1 MKLKRIGAFI
11 TSVMIASTAGSF
23 GAPVAFA
30 LDAEA
35 ELEVDET
42 ASGYEWKYG
51 IGDSKGFNENTYA
64 NINKYTDGSSNSN
77 WRNGSMTGNGEQA
90 IIESG
95 APDEDTIIFNNTK
108 LVLGSNEIF
117 EVMDISENL
126 DSIRTTAA
134 DRSNPGAWTSW
145 VRAARNEKYGAGAS
159 TAGNDMST
167 NTKMYHPGAELRIK
181 NNAYTSHTDYNRWT
195 NFETG
200 EIGSQWIDAD
210 GKEWNRRTFSSRADN
225 VNITII
231 EAPEDGELDLTLSV
245 DNLLE
250 MGIDSASLKNKGIM
264 EAPESKEIVE
274 QDENGW
280 SIGQIVKYGD
290 FGVKGTNDY
299 KAQFSDGGY
308 ATAVRVITDDG
319 ANVTTDNDAH
329 TITANEKFN
338 TEDDTQK
345 FEAEITTPRLHISG
359 GKSVVLISALDKQ
372 DDGLTDVESVKPL
385 YDELLGRADKAAEKY
400 GWDFS
405 GEAQAEQAEY
415 KPTGY
420 YEGIN
425 GITISNVSET
435 GFTAANA
442 NAENLELTLMAAQYD
457 ASGTLIDTDIQTQ
470 TVSAGGET
478 VYDLSG
484 EYQTSANTAYSRLF
498 LLDVVSMIPYIQE
511 TEAAAPVVTE
521 LTELYTKMLEP
532 HAVMHGRQFEGVE
545 LELCATD
552 EEKADRELTNTELQ
566 EKQNGMD
573 TINKAWLERLFYN
586 GRFGLICASG
596 YNTTRLGGIWVGNW
610 MPDWSGDFTQDA
622 NVNLQVSSINTQGL
636 RSAAE
641 SYMTYI
647 LRQVSDWEINAK
659 NIYGIDDAIMA
670 PPRTDG
676 DGNGQIYH
684 SLPGYPFAYWNAG
697 ADWLI
702 IPIYEYWQCYGN
714 QKIALGEDVDLNEL
728 ESVLDLDEADKA
740 RIQADG
746 FDLEGDILTPL
757 IRKLY
762 NFWQGYA
769 DERFYMSEDGTLHL
783 NDGTTL
789 NVENGDKYLFS
800 PGYSPENVPSADG
813 SGYNAAP
820 SLAANTTMD
829 VSAAH
834 DSMTML
840 REFIQNGNITD
851 VNIDDVDAFEALFP
865 GYICADDGALKEW
878 LIPSYEEHYNH
889 RHVSHTYSAWPGYEA
904 QNDKT
909 LRKSLAAAMDMR
921 KTYNTNDNA
930 QAHGHLHNAL
940 VEARIKRTSGYE
952 TSLHTLVASGYE
964 YAGLM
969 TSHNKNHGSA
979 FCTDNA
985 FGLDGVI
992 IESLLYSNTGEIEIL
1007 PTLITD
1013 WSEGRVTGLSA
1024 RTRVSVDELEWDTS
1038 AATATLT
1045 SLADDNTF
1053 IIKCGENWSGAQVDG
1068 QPAEMQIDENG
1079 EAYIELTLD
1088 KDKTVTVTFTLKAI
1102 TDGTYTI
1109 SSGSDYVSPAS
1120 YANNAEIATSTEAEY
1135 WNIEIDA
1142 NDNVTITN
1150 VESGRELTYSDGAV
1164 YSATIEG
1171 DGPKWKLAA
1180 DGDGYKIL
1188 ASDGCLGLSVGSGNV
1203 TLVNA
1208 AEATVLAI
1216 TPSASMDTG
1225 VVADSITIAASEE
1238 IPAEGVTPGTAVSF
1252 EVSQYV
1258 PAVAVVNGVDWFV
1271 VANDGEDLTDTAI
1284 NSDGVLT
1291 LGINSKGRTL
1301 TVYAES
1307 PDGSCRSNSIEVVV
1321 ADKLIRMQQIEMENM
1336 VYGFGNYK
1344 IETGRASASG
1354 NAEIGTIAGTTVL
1367 KYENVSTEN
1376 LLSAAIKRI
1385 DASNTVAPATITL
1398 YADLSE
1404 SSSLTYYDGY
1414 SRDPGEAAA
1423 QASKRYTLDGVNI
1436 DGAKAISDTV
1446 SISQGTIDITVPID
1460 AANLGDTID
1469 LYVVINTVGGQTWAG
1484 NYDYLTLNYEMNFE
1498 SIDART
1504 IEMETFAYGF
1514 GGYKIETGKSTPSG
1528 VEIGTISQ
1536 RTVLKYEDFDFDN
1549 LYSLKLFRTN
1559 TSPAKISLYVDLTEN
1574 EPLEY
1579 YDDYNRDSG
1588 EGKGA
1593 ASRRYKISGVNIDS
1607 SKQLGSMISAS
1618 SGTAE
1623 VEFNLSGAASGN
1635 HDLYIVIESGGQT
1648 WYGNYDYMEA
1658 TYVN

>member
-11 TSVMIASTAGSF
+11 TSVAIASAAGSF

-30 LDAEA
+30 RDAEA

-64 NINKYTDGSSNSN
+64 NIDKYTDGSSNNN
-77 WRNGSMTGNGEQA
+77 WRDGLMTGNGEQA
-90 IIESG
+90 VIESG

-117 EVMDISENL
+117 EVMDISDNL

-134 DRSNPGAWTSW
+134 DRSNPGAWTGW
-145 VRAARNEKYGAGAS
+145 VRNARNEKYGDGAS

-250 MGIDSASLKNKGIM
+250 MGIDSASLKNKGIT

-274 QDENGW
+274 RDENGW

-299 KAQFSDGGY
+299 RAQFSDGGY
-308 ATAVRVITDDG
+308 ATAVRVITDEG
-319 ANVTTDNDAH
+319 ANVTTDDDAH

-359 GKSVVLISALDKQ
+359 GKSAVLISALDRREE
-372 DDGLTDVESVKPL
+372 GLTDVDSVKPL
-385 YDELLGRADKAAEKY
+385 YDELLDRADKAAEKY
-400 GWDFS
+400 GWSFS
-405 GEAQAEQAEY
+405 GETQAERAEY
-415 KPTGY
+415 EPTGY

-425 GITISNVSET
+425 GITISNVGET

-442 NAENLELTLMAAQYD
+442 NAEKLELTLMAAQYD
-457 ASGTLIDTDIQTQ
+457 ARGTLIDTDIQTQ
-470 TVSAGGET
+470 TVDAGGEA
-478 VYDLSG
+478 VYDVSG
-484 EYQTSANTAYSRLF
+484 EYQTSANAAYSRLF
-498 LLDVVSMIPYIQE
+498 LLDVVTMIPYIQE
-511 TEAAAPVVTE
+511 TEAPAPVVTE
-521 LTELYTKMLEP
+521 PTELYTRMLEP

-610 MPDWSGDFTQDA
+610 MPNWSGDFTQDA

-636 RSAAE
+636 GAAAE

-647 LRQVSDWEINAK
+647 LRQVSDWEVNAK

-714 QKIALGEDVDLNEL
+714 RKIAVGEDVNLDEL
-728 ESVLDLDEADKA
+728 ESALDLDEADKA
-740 RIQADG
+740 RIQAEG
-746 FDLEGDILTPL
+746 FDLEDDILTPL

-762 NFWQGYA
+762 NFWQGYT

-820 SLAANTTMD
+820 SLAANTAMD
-829 VSAAH
+829 VSAAR

-840 REFIQNGNITD
+840 REFIRNGNITD
-851 VNIDDVDAFEALFP
+851 VNIEDVDAFEALFP
-865 GYICADDGALKEW
+865 EYICADDGALKEW

-904 QNDKT
+904 QNDEA
-909 LRKSLAAAMDMR
+909 LRESLAAAMDMR

-940 VEARIKRTSGYE
+940 VEARIKRTAGYE
-952 TSLHTLVASGYE
+952 TSLYTLVASNYE
-964 YAGLM
+964 YRGLM
-969 TSHNKNHGSA
+969 TSHNKNHASA

-992 IESLLYSNTGEIEIL
+992 LESLLYSNTGEIEIL
-1007 PTLITD
+1007 PTLIAD

-1024 RTRVSVDELEWDTS
+1024 RTQARVDELKWNTS
-1038 AATATLT
+1038 AATAALT
-1045 SLADDNTF
+1045 SLADDNIF
-1053 IIKCGENWSGAQVDG
+1053 IIKCGEDWSGAQVDG

-1088 KDKTVTVTFTLKAI
+1088 KNQTVTVTFTLKAI

-1109 SSGSDYVSPAS
+1109 SSGSDYVGPVS
-1120 YANNAEIATSTEAEY
+1120 YANNAEITISTEAEY

-1142 NDNVTITN
+1142 NDDATITN

-1164 YSATIEG
+1164 YNATIEG
-1171 DGPKWKLAA
+1171 DGPKWKLVA
-1180 DGDGYKIL
+1180 DTNGYKIL
-1188 ASDGCLGLSVGSGNV
+1188 TSDESLGLSAGSGSV
-1203 TLVNA
+1203 TLTSA
-1208 AEATVLAI
+1208 DAATVLTI

-1238 IPAEGVTPGTAVSF
+1238 IPADGVTPGTAVSF

-1258 PAVAVVNGVDWFV
+1258 PAAAVANGVNWFV
-1271 VANDGEDLTDTAI
+1271 VANDEQELTDTTI
-1284 NSDGVLT
+1284 NSEGVLT

-1321 ADKLIRMQQIEMENM
+1321 ADKLIRTRQIEMEDIE
-1336 VYGFGNYK
+1336 YGFGNYK
-1344 IETGRASASG
+1344 IETGKSTPSG
-1354 NAEIGTIAGTTVL
+1354 AEIGTINNTTVL
-1367 KYENVSTEN
+1367 KYSGVSTAD
-1376 LLSAAIKRI
+1376 LLSAAITR
-1385 DASNTVAPATITL
+1385 ANAHSSNLVPAYVTL
-1398 YADLSE
+1398 YADLDENELVLHSG
-1404 SSSLTYYDGY
+1404 YD
-1414 SRDPGEAAA
+1414 RDSGEAAA
-1423 QASKRYTLDGVNI
+1423 QASRRYTLEGVDI
-1436 DGAKAISDTV
+1436 DESKAISNA
-1446 SISQGTIDITVPID
+1446 IQIAQGAVDITVPID
-1460 AANLGDTID
+1460 NAGLPDTID
-1469 LYVVINTVGGQTWAG
+1469 LYVVIEKYSGQTWGG
-1484 NYDYLTLNYEMNFE
+1484 NYDYMTLNYEMSFE
-1498 SIDART
+1498 SLETRK

-1514 GGYKIETGKSTPSG
+1514 GGYKIETGKPTPSG
-1528 VEIGTISQ
+1528 AEIGTISQ
-1536 RTVLKYEDFDFDN
+1536 QTVLKYEDFDFDN

-1559 TSPAKISLYVDLTEN
+1559 TSPAKISLYIDLTEN

-1588 EGKGA
+1588 EGKGEE
-1593 ASRRYKISGVNIDS
+1593 SRRYTIDGVAIDS
-1607 SKQLGSMISAS
+1607 SKQIGNTLSAAD
-1618 SGTAE
+1618 GTAE
-1623 VEFNLSGAASGN
+1623 VEFILSDAASGT
-1635 HDLYIVIESGGQT
+1635 HDLYIVIESGGKT